1 MTINQHIIDK
11 AIDVAKKSN
20 VRRGKVGAVLFT
32 SSGEIIAFTSNKTCT
47 GQKDKFTI
55 HAEELLL
62 AKAHKLKAGARFGI
76 PNLAMLVV
84 RWKSSTKK
92 LAMAK
97 PCSSCEFLIK
107 EAGLDNVYY
116 SDESG
121 EIVKL
126 K

>member
-55 HAEELLL
+55 HAEEYLI
-62 AKAHKLKAGARFGI
+62 AKAHRMKTDQRLGKLYV
-76 PNLAMLVV
+76 LVL
-84 RWKSSTKK
+84 RWTKK
-92 LAMAK
+92 HGITIAK
-97 PCSSCEFLIK
+97 PCILCTELLK
-107 EAGLDNVYY
+107 ATDWTVYY
-116 SDESG
+116 TDRDG
-121 EIVKL
+121 QIKL
-126 K
+126 L